1 MGQYTVYCN
10 GSQNLKN
17 LSGGVGELRIDNLGA
32 DKADWGWLFF
42 DKSPVPSGEVLDSAS
57 VLAVYC
63 HAPYPLSLILGQIA
77 GPSWNGPEW
86 KITSGGVR
94 GAGNLS
100 CQIGI
105 TTENQTGA
113 AQFWVDGSDHVPYA
127 TIQTHAGK
135 ITPSG
140 YSPANTTI
148 KKGFYHRFSWNVT
161 AEKPINGTLTIAYS
175 DFKYRAKG
183 SGTWT
188 SVRVPGPNT
197 YIDFDTGLV
206 PNAADPG
213 MEWEVVVTSS
223 SGAQASGGYATVQF
237 QSTAVRLTD
246 LTPSS
251 RATTYKGF
259 AVNFSWGMNYT
270 KPDDLSGSIRQVS
283 AKLRWRKNGAPAYTE
298 YIVNNATQ
306 GYTIP
311 AGVLPAGD
319 IDWQV
324 EVTDT
329 SGGTTASSWTTFNNK
344 ELPVTPADLYP
355 ADGGRVLKHQVN
367 RFGWSVTASRGCA
380 RRDRPDFG
388 RAALAHSGTA
398 GRQECLHQ
406 RCADLARLPGKYIH
420 CRRY

>member
-161 AEKPINGTLTIAYS
+161 AEKPINGTLTIAY
-175 DFKYRAKG
+175 
-183 SGTWT
+183 
-188 SVRVPGPNT
+188 
-197 YIDFDTGLV
+197 
-206 PNAADPG
+206 
-213 MEWEVVVTSS
+213 
-223 SGAQASGGYATVQF
+223 
-237 QSTAVRLTD
+237 
-246 LTPSS
+246 
-251 RATTYKGF
+251 
-259 AVNFSWGMNYT
+259 
-270 KPDDLSGSIRQVS
+270 
-283 AKLRWRKNGAPAYTE
+283 
-298 YIVNNATQ
+298 
-306 GYTIP
+306 
-311 AGVLPAGD
+311 
-319 IDWQV
+319 
-324 EVTDT
+324 
-329 SGGTTASSWTTFNNK
+329 
-344 ELPVTPADLYP
+344 
-355 ADGGRVLKHQVN
+355 
-367 RFGWSVTASRGCA
+367 
-380 RRDRPDFG
+380 
-388 RAALAHSGTA
+388 
-398 GRQECLHQ
+398 
-406 RCADLARLPGKYIH
+406 
-420 CRRY
+420 

>member
-140 YSPANTTI
+140 YYFTYVCIEILAGAARGCGCSLAPMLMTCGGVCVLRVAWIFILLPLRPELSTVLVSYPA
-148 KKGFYHRFSWNVT
+148 SWV
-161 AEKPINGTLTIAYS
+161 
-175 DFKYRAKG
+175 F
-183 SGTWT
+183 T
-188 SVRVPGPNT
+188 SVLFIFYYLQGGWLRGR
-197 YIDFDTGLV
+197 IRK
-206 PNAADPG
+206 
-213 MEWEVVVTSS
+213 M
-223 SGAQASGGYATVQF
+223 GYAPEE
-237 QSTAVRLTD
+237 R
-246 LTPSS
+246 
-251 RATTYKGF
+251 G
-259 AVNFSWGMNYT
+259 
-270 KPDDLSGSIRQVS
+270 
-283 AKLRWRKNGAPAYTE
+283 RKKEAGA
-298 YIVNNATQ
+298 
-306 GYTIP
+306 
-311 AGVLPAGD
+311 
-319 IDWQV
+319 
-324 EVTDT
+324 
-329 SGGTTASSWTTFNNK
+329 
-344 ELPVTPADLYP
+344 
-355 ADGGRVLKHQVN
+355 H
-367 RFGWSVTASRGCA
+367 
-380 RRDRPDFG
+380 
-388 RAALAHSGTA
+388 
-398 GRQECLHQ
+398 
-406 RCADLARLPGKYIH
+406 
-420 CRRY
+420 